1 MVRDFKKYKR
11 RSIRLQGY
19 DYSSNGA
26 YFVTICVQNKECLFG
41 HVENGEMVLNDA
53 GEIVQKWW
61 NKLETKFPNI
71 TLDEH
76 VIMPNHFHG
85 ILVITNKTKSVGAIP
100 CNRPHDGIIK
110 NHFNQGEN
118 MVSPL
123 QILNSY
129 HGLGRY
135 ISWFK
140 RMSAN
145 EYIQNV
151 KSEKFLPF
159 EKRIWQRN
167 YYEHII
173 RNENDYFAIVKYILD
188 NPMQWEWDEYHPM

>member
-1 MVRDFKKYKR
+1 MIRDFKKHKR

-19 DYSSNGA
+19 DYASDGA

-76 VIMPNHFHG
+76 VIMPNHLHG
-85 ILVITNKTKSVGAIP
+85 ILVITNKKPVGAIP
-100 CNRPHDGIIK
+100 CNRPHDRVTK

-118 MVSPL
+118 TVSPL

-151 KSEKFLPF
+151 KSGKFLPF

>member
-85 ILVITNKTKSVGAIP
+85 ILMIANKTKSVGAIP
-100 CNRPHDGIIK
+100 CNRPQCGITK

-123 QILNSY
+123 RLTNYDKTYINIIA
-129 HGLGRY
+129 GR
-135 ISWFK
+135 
-140 RMSAN
+140 N
-145 EYIQNV
+145 
-151 KSEKFLPF
+151 FLS
-159 EKRIWQRN
+159 
-167 YYEHII
+167 
-173 RNENDYFAIVKYILD
+173 
-188 NPMQWEWDEYHPM
+188 

>member
-1 MVRDFKKYKR
+1 MNCPFQKHKR

-19 DYSSNGA
+19 DYASDGA
-26 YFVTICVQNKECLFG
+26 YFVTICVQNKECLLG
-41 HVENGEMVLNDA
+41 DIKNGGMVLNDA
-53 GEIVQKWW
+53 GKMVQKWW
-61 NKLETKFPNI
+61 KKLETKFSNI

-85 ILVITNKTKSVGAIP
+85 ILMIANKTKSVGAIP
-100 CNRPHDGIIK
+100 CNRPHDRVTK

-118 MVSPL
+118 TVSPL

-151 KSEKFLPF
+151 KSGKFLPF

-173 RNENDYFAIVKYILD
+173 RNEKDYFTITQYILD
-188 NPMQWEWDEYHPM
+188 NPMKWEIDEYYSS